1 MKRADYVPVYG
12 RRPWLM
18 SEDLPEA
25 GDYFREHGAAFHLA
39 RREQIRFGRD
49 PRIFWIENGLCATFP
64 TTGGEM
70 PRFIGLFGRRTLLG
84 GVRSL
89 GHLGERMEI
98 TAVALA
104 EVSGFSVPA
113 PMFRTWVA
121 AERDREQAVMRSC
134 IAKAECQLE
143 GVLVN
148 DLCSVPDRV
157 LLALDVL
164 AQAAGVRLDGER
176 AALPWDI
183 TVTEISQIVHAERG
197 MVSKAVSALIAQGV
211 VEKEGRRLVLT
222 HGFLPHEC
230 LR

>member
-121 AERDREQAVMRSC
+121 VSPKPNASSRAFSSTTSAACPTACCWRSTC
-134 IAKAECQLE
+134 WRRLRAC
-143 GVLVN
+143 GSTVN
-148 DLCSVPDRV
+148 
-157 LLALDVL
+157 
-164 AQAAGVRLDGER
+164 
-176 AALPWDI
+176 
-183 TVTEISQIVHAERG
+183 
-197 MVSKAVSALIAQGV
+197 
-211 VEKEGRRLVLT
+211 GRRFPGT
-222 HGFLPHEC
+222 S
-230 LR
+230 R

>member
-25 GDYFREHGAAFHLA
+25 GDFFREHGAAFCLE
-39 RREQIRFGRD
+39 RRELINFGKD
-49 PRIFWIENGLCATFP
+49 PRIFWIEEGLCATFP
-64 TTGGEM
+64 TTGGDM

-84 GVRSL
+84 GVRSM

-113 PMFRTWVA
+113 PVFRAWVS
-121 AERDREQAVMRSC
+121 AEREREQAVMRSC

-148 DLCSVPDRV
+148 DLCTVPDRV
-157 LLALDVL
+157 LLAIEVL
-164 AQAAGVRLDGER
+164 AQAAGVRLDGGS

-197 MVSKAVSALIAQGV
+197 MVSKAVSALIAQGI
-211 VEKEGRRLVLT
+211 VEKDGRRLVLM
-222 HGFLPHEC
+222 HGFMPHEH

>member
-1 MKRADYVPVYG
+1 M
-12 RRPWLM
+12 
-18 SEDLPEA
+18 
-25 GDYFREHGAAFHLA
+25 
-39 RREQIRFGRD
+39 
-49 PRIFWIENGLCATFP
+49 
-64 TTGGEM
+64 GG
-70 PRFIGLFGRRTLLG
+70 
-84 GVRSL
+84 
-89 GHLGERMEI
+89 
-98 TAVALA
+98 
-104 EVSGFSVPA
+104 
-113 PMFRTWVA
+113 
-121 AERDREQAVMRSC
+121 C

-222 HGFLPHEC
+222 HGFLPHER